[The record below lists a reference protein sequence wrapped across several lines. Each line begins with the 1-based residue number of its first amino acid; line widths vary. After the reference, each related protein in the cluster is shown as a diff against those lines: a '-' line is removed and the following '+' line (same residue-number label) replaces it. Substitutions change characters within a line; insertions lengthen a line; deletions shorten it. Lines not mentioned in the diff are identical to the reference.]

1 MDHNS
6 LHAQIM
12 ETEHRHNV
20 TLKEKV
26 FNHYSNKH
34 HYQAKNEDDYRE
46 RIDINIRTIN
56 SLKNEI
62 DDLRLFIEDK

>member
-1 MDHNS
+1 MDLNA

-12 ETEHRHNV
+12 ETEHRHNS
-20 TLKEKV
+20 TLKQKV
-26 FNHYSNKH
+26 KRLQLIV
-34 HYQAKNEDDYRE
+34 QAKNEDDYRE

-56 SLKNEI
+56 SLKNEV